1 MKQKDDWEDA
11 AYKNNNKISKKKI
24 IPVIKVS
31 KKQINRMIKNVKKI

>member
-11 AYKNNNKISKKKI
+11 VYKNNNKISKKKI

>member
-11 AYKNNNKISKKKI
+11 VYKNNNKISNKKI